1 MLNHGCC
8 HHLSHQRQRNHHYRR
23 GRHRH
28 HHDDDDF
35 DNFNENQLHIR
46 VDDQMDTIPDYEVGD
61 DNDNDEDEDEEDE
74 NNGNGTRRIE
84 MIVLNT
90 QNHQQKNRKKIYST
104 TPIN

>member
-61 DNDNDEDEDEEDE
+61 DNDNDEDEDEDE